1 LDRSSIT
8 ANGFDTDRA
17 FMLVEVADD
26 QMYFEAVSRAGKVVD
41 SGVIQRQQVASATKP

>member
-8 ANGFDTDRA
+8 ANGFDADRA

-26 QMYFEAVSRAGKVVD
+26 QMYFEAVSRTGKVVD